1 MLKMDY
7 IHNLQAN
14 YQRIEVGQET
24 QGRYQYNIIDRGGI
38 RGLLDC
44 STRYVDGKTYLYYD
58 ITSKQTIHHMFQ
70 SATITRG
77 WILDFFASFKSVLE
91 ELYRFLLD
99 EENLLLSPQY
109 IYQEVEQNRFYFT
122 YLPYK
127 EEMEEVTPDSLES
140 LCAFLVERLD
150 YNDSKLVES
159 MYRIFDQISQN
170 KMAYVKT
177 ALWKELENL
186 ETEGLA
192 KSGRLMPEKVVEGK
206 EDSQV
211 DRRFV
216 AETRDEKERPTVYRA
231 LEESREQAKKSDKRG
246 IMNLFDLKKKKEKEE
261 EEKQKYEE
269 QIMRM
274 MEASYVAEP
283 EGYLEKEERTM
294 LLSTPSGMGEERRF
308 LLGEN
313 GSVLKELGKSDYL
326 IGKAKD
332 KADIYLTDM
341 SVSRL
346 HARIIWDNGE
356 YFLEDLNST
365 NGTFINQ
372 EKLAVYQKKPIQV
385 GDEIKLGGVSLSFR

>member
-70 SATITRG
+70 SATITRE
-77 WILDFFASFKSVLE
+77 WILDFFTSFKSVWE

-127 EEMEEVTPDSLES
+127 EEMEETPADSLEG
-140 LCAFLVERLD
+140 LCAFLVEHLD

-186 ETEGLA
+186 ETENNQR
-192 KSGRLMPEKVVEGK
+192 SGKFVTEKVVKGK
-206 EDSQV
+206 EEAHTERMSGT
-211 DRRFV
+211 
-216 AETRDEKERPTVYRA
+216 ENRDG
-231 LEESREQAKKSDKRG
+231 REQVTAGRVLVEDKDSGKKTDKRG
-246 IMNLFDLKKKKEKEE
+246 IMNLFDIKKKKE
-261 EEKQKYEE
+261 
-269 QIMRM
+269 
-274 MEASYVAEP
+274 S
-283 EGYLEKEERTM
+283 
-294 LLSTPSGMGEERRF
+294 
-308 LLGEN
+308 
-313 GSVLKELGKSDYL
+313 
-326 IGKAKD
+326 
-332 KADIYLTDM
+332 
-341 SVSRL
+341 
-346 HARIIWDNGE
+346 
-356 YFLEDLNST
+356 
-365 NGTFINQ
+365 
-372 EKLAVYQKKPIQV
+372 KP
-385 GDEIKLGGVSLSFR
+385 